1 MLLGVQYDLCK
12 KISQTISVDTP
23 ALFHRAA
30 LVQADV
36 RKGSPMKPDGATPVI
51 STLSRNPFSW
61 LPDERQRTVFL
72 CAALLAMILMAAIHW
87 SNAPL
92 QNPAAPLG
100 MISLQLAGT
109 LPAAKQIL
117 DSWGPQGQIWAAL
130 NLGIDYLYMVAYA
143 ATLSLAC
150 VLLARHL
157 HRSRRVA
164 LLGVCLS
171 WGILAALFL
180 DAVENLLLIRL
191 LFGDLRELWPV
202 LALWCAVPKFGLVL
216 ATLLY
221 LVLGGLVCLT
231 RGAEGKGRE
240 ASRRVP
246 PHPER
251 WSG

>member
-1 MLLGVQYDLCK
+1 VERSCALVYDTALCK
-12 KISQTISVDTP
+12 KIFQTISVDIP
-23 ALFHRAA
+23 ALFHREA
-30 LVQADV
+30 LVQTEV
-36 RKGSPMKPDGATPVI
+36 REGSLMKPNGAAPAKR
-51 STLSRNPFSW
+51 TLPRNPFSW
-61 LPDERQRTVFL
+61 LPDKQQRTVFL
-72 CAALLAMILMAAIHW
+72 CAALLTMILMAAIHW

-117 DSWGPQGQIWAAL
+117 DSWEPKGQVSAAL

-150 VLLARHL
+150 VLLARHC

-171 WGILAALFL
+171 WGMLAALCL

-221 LVLGGLVCLT
+221 LVGGGLVVLV
-231 RGAEGKGRE
+231 RGGGRQG
-240 ASRRVP
+240 AGS
-246 PHPER
+246 
-251 WSG
+251 